1 MIQRAQKDPP
11 KDPPKYA
18 RTPPLL
24 AVVLLLAVVAC
35 GGGDPVPADRVT
47 LTWWDYLDHSPMA
60 DQAVGQLVKRYQD
73 AHPEVEIRRTAIPRA
88 DFDAKLAQA
97 VAAGTFPDIAAVD
110 VAALPRLAGQ
120 DVLADLTPRY
130 SSWDVKDRFLE
141 PVRAS
146 VRYQDKFYGVP
157 LRTSTTALLYNRDLF
172 AAGGVADPPRTWE
185 ELRATAQALTVSGQW
200 GLCFAAN
207 GGAATANFL
216 PLLWQAGG
224 DVTDVGADPGVRA
237 LSFVDGLVNV
247 DRSAPP
253 DVLRWNDSDV
263 EREFAAGR
271 CAMMVNGPWSA
282 PALNSAGLD
291 WGAAPLP
298 TGAAGGGSLL
308 GGEAWVLGRAG
319 RHADRAWDVLR
330 WLAEERD
337 NATEFGAALNAL
349 PNRSD
354 TVDDL
359 AWRWDPNVPAFI
371 GQLAGARVVYGPR
384 YPEVS
389 AAISTMVRQ
398 VLGRERPA
406 AQAAQDGRAALE
418 PLLR

>member
-1 MIQRAQKDPP
+1 MSVRA
-11 KDPPKYA
+11 
-18 RTPPLL
+18 LL
-24 AVVLLLAVVAC
+24 TAVLLVAVAAC
-35 GGGDPVPADRVT
+35 GGGPEPADEVT

-73 AHPEVEIRRTAIPRA
+73 AHPGVEIRRTAIPRA

-110 VAALPRLAGQ
+110 VAALPRLAEQ
-120 DVLADLTPRY
+120 DVLADLTPHY
-130 SSWDVKDRFLE
+130 SSWEVKDRYLE
-141 PVRAS
+141 PVRES
-146 VRYQDKFYGVP
+146 VRHRDRFYGVP

-172 AAGGVADPPRTWE
+172 AAGGVAEPPRTWE
-185 ELRATAQALTVSGQW
+185 ELRATAQALTAGDRW
-200 GLCFAAN
+200 GLCFAASE
-207 GGAATANFL
+207 GGSAATFL

-224 DVTDVGADPGVRA
+224 ELGDVGGEASVRA
-237 LSFVDGLVNV
+237 LSFVDGVLNV
-247 DRSAPP
+247 DRSAPQ

-291 WGAAPLP
+291 WGAAALP
-298 TGAAGGGSLL
+298 SGPAGSGALL
-308 GGEAWVLGRAG
+308 GGEAWVLGKAG

-337 NATEFGAALNAL
+337 NVTEFGAALNAL

-354 TVDDL
+354 TVDEL
-359 AWRWDPNVPAFI
+359 AWRWDPNVPAFV
-371 GQLAGARVVYGPR
+371 GQLAGSRVVYGPR
-384 YPEVS
+384 YAEVS
-389 AAISTMVRQ
+389 AALSTMVRQ
-398 VLGRERPA
+398 VLGRERPPAEA
-406 AQAAQDGRAALE
+406 ARDGRAKLE